1 MNEYLY
7 RIQPTRHAM
16 LTDGPTP
23 AEAELIGQ
31 HFAYLE
37 GLTQQGVVVL
47 AGRTL
52 TTDKSTFGIVIFRA
66 ASDKAARAVMA
77 ADPAVAGGVMRA
89 RLFPFRVALLNRG

>member
-7 RIQPTRHAM
+7 RIQPTRHTM

-23 AEAELIGQ
+23 EEAELVGQ

-52 TTDKSTFGIVIFRA
+52 TTNTSSFGIVIFRA
-66 ASDKAARAVMA
+66 ASDEAARTIMA